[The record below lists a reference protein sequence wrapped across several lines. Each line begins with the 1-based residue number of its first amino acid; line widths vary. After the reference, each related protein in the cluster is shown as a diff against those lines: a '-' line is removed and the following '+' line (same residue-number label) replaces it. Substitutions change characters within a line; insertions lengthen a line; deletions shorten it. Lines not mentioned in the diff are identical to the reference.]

1 MLFGKERKMK
11 RIQNTVCRLGA
22 LLIFC
27 FFAMVLF
34 CCPVS
39 AQNIVEEWNTVKT
52 PPAPELKSVTVDP
65 KVTALLLLDFNK
77 QTCNADKR
85 PRCIA
90 SIPKVQKLLTAARA
104 KGAYVVYSLSPGAAV
119 ADIAKELAPLGKEPV
134 VTSGPD
140 KFFRTDLEKILK
152 EKGIKTVIVTGTAAH
167 GAVLY
172 TASEAAFRGMQVIVP
187 VDGMSAESI
196 YAEQYVAWNMVNA
209 PRVSTQSVLTKIDMI
224 KF

>member
-1 MLFGKERKMK
+1 MK
-11 RIQNTVCRLGA
+11 IIKPAVCRRGA
-22 LLIFC
+22 LLICCFC
-27 FFAMVLF
+27 AIVLF
-34 CCPVS
+34 CSPAS
-39 AQNIVEEWNTVKT
+39 AQNIVDEWNTVKT

-77 QTCNADKR
+77 QTCNADRR

-90 SIPKVQKLLTAARA
+90 SIPKVQKLLTEARS
-104 KGAYVVYSLSPGAAV
+104 KGVHVVYSLSAGATV
-119 ADIAKELAPLGKEPV
+119 TDIAKELAPLGKDEPV

-140 KFFRTDLEKILK
+140 KFLGTDLEKILK
-152 EKGIKTVIVTGTAAH
+152 AKGITAVIVTGTAAH

-187 VDGMSAESI
+187 VDGMSAEST

-209 PRVSTQSVLTKIDMI
+209 PRVSNQSVLTKIDMI
-224 KF
+224 KYK

>member
-1 MLFGKERKMK
+1 MK
-11 RIQNTVCRLGA
+11 TIQKTACRQAA
-22 LLIFC
+22 LLIC
-27 FFAMVLF
+27 CLCAMVLL
-34 CCPVS
+34 CYPVS
-39 AQNIVEEWNTVKT
+39 AQNIIEEWSTVKV
-52 PPAPELKSVTVDP
+52 PSAPELKSVTVDP

-77 QTCNADKR
+77 QTCNTERR

-90 SIPKVQKLLTAARA
+90 SIPKVQKLLTEARS
-104 KGAYVVYSLSPGAAV
+104 KGIFVVYSLSPGATV

-140 KFFRTDLEKILK
+140 KFLGTDLEKILK

-172 TASEAAFRGMQVIVP
+172 TASGAAFRGMQVIVP
-187 VDGMSAESI
+187 VDGMSAEST

-209 PRVSTQSVLTKIDMI
+209 PRVSNQSVLTKIDMI
-224 KF
+224 KY